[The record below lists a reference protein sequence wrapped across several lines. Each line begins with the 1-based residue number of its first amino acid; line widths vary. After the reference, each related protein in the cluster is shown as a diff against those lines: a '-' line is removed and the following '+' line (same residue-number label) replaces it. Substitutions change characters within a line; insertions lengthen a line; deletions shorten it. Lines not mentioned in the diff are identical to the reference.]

1 MNFLETVDF
10 QMNVINQG
18 WIYRK
23 VELQS
28 SSTDVASYTLNT
40 RGFICMVSEQFS
52 GQWELTVIPGPERY
66 SKNGNLFVGTCLFI
80 DPYEAVFAAY
90 HAVEAADR
98 DFPWK
103 PYPENAYF

>member
-1 MNFLETVDF
+1 MKFLEKIDLQITL
-10 QMNVINQG
+10 INQD
-18 WIYRK
+18 WFYQK
-23 VELQS
+23 VELQD
-28 SSTDVASYTLNT
+28 SSTVDSYTLNT
-40 RGFICMVSEQFS
+40 RGFICQLSEQIS
-52 GQWELTVIPGPERY
+52 GRWELTVIPGPERY
-66 SKNGNLFVGTCLFI
+66 SKNGSLFVGTCLFI